1 MDEDQK
7 QNIQIEI
14 FDHYSDCLKDK
25 FDGIVDVSN
34 RFPKG
39 FVEIY
44 ETDNDGNNK
53 KLIGKSNLV
62 LYTGREFVAQS
73 IFGVNNPAVTS
84 SYNDHIFWF
93 GVGDGG
99 AGIDFI
105 TPTAPT
111 NTDNDLGN
119 SVLISTDSTN
129 ADPFDVV
136 GTTWYYKKPIY
147 SVEFQQDIYNNNTY
161 LIAKATLILESGDS
175 NGYNISEA
183 GLFASPSSAGGSS
196 GPFTIYARVTF
207 PSIVKSV
214 GRILTFIWY
223 VFV

>member
-1 MDEDQK
+1 MGEDQK
-7 QNIQIEI
+7 QNFQIEI
-14 FDHYSDCLKDK
+14 FEHYGEHCLKD
-25 FDGIVDVSN
+25 
-34 RFPKG
+34 RFGLVEVTDRKPKG

-44 ETDNDGNNK
+44 ETTPEGTK

-73 IFGVNNPAVTS
+73 IFGVNNTHVTS
-84 SYNDHIFWF
+84 APGDAIYWF

-99 AGIDFI
+99 APVLDPL

-129 ADPFDVV
+129 ADYRIVPVA
-136 GTTWYYKKPIY
+136 GYYKKPIY
-147 SVEFQQDIYNNNTY
+147 SVEFQQDVYNNNSY

-183 GLFASPSSAGGSS
+183 GLFASPSSAGGDA
-196 GPFTIYARVTF
+196 GPFTCYARVTF
-207 PSIVKSV
+207 PTIVKSV